1 MATVETFDLV
11 PEFQYVTRRE
21 SRVLRTSPMDGPVHR
36 RDVWPH
42 PNPLRNFKLAWK
54 FASDATIARLRGLR
68 DTARGGAATLSY
80 TPVGDV
86 SSVPVRFNGNS
97 MTLRRNSVAF
107 WSVELTL
114 LEERI

>member
-1 MATVETFDLV
+1 MAAVETFDLV

-21 SRVLRTSPMDGPVHR
+21 SRVVRTNPSDGAVQR
-36 RDVWPH
+36 RAVWPQ
-42 PNPLRNFKLAWK
+42 PNPLRTFRLVWK
-54 FASDATIARLRGLR
+54 FASDATVARLRGLY
-68 DTARGGAATLSY
+68 DSARGGAATLTY

-86 SSVPVRFNGNS
+86 SSVPVRFGGNS
-97 MTLRRNSVAF
+97 LLLRRLSVAF